1 MANQLAMLITFL
13 PTFLLSGFIYAIAN
27 MPKPIQVITHIIP
40 ARYFIALLR
49 GIYLKGVGLKV
60 MMVDAVFLTVFGVLM
75 VVLANLKSKKK
86 LV

>member
-1 MANQLAMLITFL
+1 
-13 PTFLLSGFIYAIAN
+13 
-27 MPKPIQVITHIIP
+27 MPKPIQVITYVIP

-75 VVLANLKSKKK
+75 VVLATLKFKKK
-86 LV
+86 LS